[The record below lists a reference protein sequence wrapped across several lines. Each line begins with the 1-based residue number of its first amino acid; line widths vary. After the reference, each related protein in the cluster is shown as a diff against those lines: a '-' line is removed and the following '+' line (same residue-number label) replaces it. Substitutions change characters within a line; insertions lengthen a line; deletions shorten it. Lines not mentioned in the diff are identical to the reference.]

1 MASKLKN
8 RDLVARV
15 APYNHGVQNLT
26 VHKESF
32 WRFQKT
38 RLKLKQQETREELRI
53 NGIRRH

>member
-38 RLKLKQQETREELRI
+38 RLKLKQQETTEELRI